1 MTTTRAIPASL
12 SVRPMG
18 KILRLDEV
26 NADEAT
32 AAAVAALQAGEL
44 VIIPTDT
51 VYGLAGDVTREAAL
65 RIFALKGRNYDKP
78 LPVLVSGLAQLQQ
91 VARDVPPAVVVLA
104 ERYWPGPLT
113 LILQKADRLPA
124 EITAEHETVGVR
136 VPDHVLALALLER
149 HGRPIV
155 ATSANP
161 SGAPAATSMDEVA
174 CDLIEAVAVALDAGP
189 CPVQQASTVLDL
201 TVSPPAI
208 LRPGPITQSELSD
221 TLRTEVETAYNEH
234 DAADRSQ

>member
-1 MTTTRAIPASL
+1 
-12 SVRPMG
+12 MG

-26 NADEAT
+26 SSDEAT
-32 AAAVAALQAGEL
+32 AEAVAALRAGEL

-51 VYGLAGDVTREAAL
+51 VYGLAGNVSRETSL
-65 RIFALKGRNYDKP
+65 RIFELKGRDYDKP
-78 LPVLVSGLAQLQQ
+78 LPVLVSGLEQLQQ
-91 VARDVPPAVVVLA
+91 VARDLPPAVAVLA

-113 LILQKADRLPA
+113 LVLQKADRLPV
-124 EITAEHETVGVR
+124 EITAGHETVGVR
-136 VPDHVLALALLER
+136 VPDHALALALLER

-161 SGAPAATSMDEVA
+161 SGAPPATSMDEVA

-189 CPVQQASTVLDL
+189 CPVQQASTVLDV

-221 TLRTEVETAYNEH
+221 TLRIEVETAYNAH
-234 DAADRSQ
+234 DAADCCQ